1 MGDTAI
7 MSYHTLETST
17 VFLTA
22 VSNLIGGAKFHLIGD
37 DKYENI
43 VAWNIP
49 ENEIPTKEQVMA
61 EVARLEKYII
71 DTEYQRNRK
80 PEYPSLEEFAD
91 AYYWEKKGDSSKM
104 SAYVAKVDAVKSKYP
119 KS

>member
-22 VSNLIGGAKFHLIGD
+22 VSNLIGGAKFHLVGD
-37 DKYENI
+37 DSYENI

-49 ENEIPTKEQVMA
+49 EEEIPTKEQVLA
-61 EVARLEKYII
+61 EVARLETLLV

-80 PEYPSLEEFAD
+80 PEYPSIEEFVD
-91 AYYWEKKGDSSKM
+91 AYYWEKKGNSAKM
-104 SAYVAKVDAVKSKYP
+104 AEYVAKVDAVKSKYP
-119 KS
+119 KP